1 MICETGI
8 FFIQV
13 RQMNLKALGEFG
25 LIDLIK
31 PGTIV
36 DSNGLEIGIGDDAAA
51 FWPASGRLQLLT
63 ADMLVETVH
72 FDLQWISPWQLG
84 YKSLAVNISDIA
96 AMGGRP
102 RQAAVSLAL
111 PQHSNVE
118 FVVELYEGMK
128 SIGREY
134 GVNIIGGDTVS
145 SPGPMV
151 INVTLTG
158 DVAAEAMIR
167 RSGARPG
174 DLVLVTGCIG
184 DSAAGL
190 AWLLAGNP
198 VNQAPGLI
206 SAHLTPKP
214 QVLLGQAAAAAGA
227 TAMDDISDG
236 LASEANEIANASQV
250 GIILYADKLP
260 LSSELKCFASPNGQD
275 CLDYALYGG
284 EDYQLLFTMP
294 PQAAQRFLRL
304 EIAGSCRVIG
314 EVCAER
320 QVTLIANDGSKLA
333 LQPKGYNHFR

>member
-1 MICETGI
+1 
-8 FFIQV
+8 
-13 RQMNLKALGEFG
+13 MNLKSLGEFG

-31 PGTIV
+31 QDTIV
-36 DSNGLEIGIGDDAAA
+36 DSEGIELGIGDDAAA
-51 FWPASGRLQLLT
+51 FWPAPGRLQLLT
-63 ADMLVETVH
+63 ADMMVETVH

-111 PQHSNVE
+111 PQHSTIE
-118 FVVELYEGMK
+118 FVAELYAGMK

-145 SPGPMV
+145 SPGPIV
-151 INVTLTG
+151 INITLTG
-158 DVAAEAMIR
+158 DVAATGMIR

-174 DLVLVTGCIG
+174 DLVIVTGCLG

-190 AWLLAGNP
+190 AWLAAKNPAVQEARLA
-198 VNQAPGLI
+198 A
-206 SAHLTPKP
+206 AHQTPKP

-250 GIILYADKLP
+250 GIILYADQIP
-260 LSSELKCFASPNGQD
+260 LSKELQSFAVRNGYNG
-275 CLDYALYGG
+275 LDFALYGG

-294 PQAAQRFLRL
+294 PQAARDFLRL
-304 EIAGSCRVIG
+304 EISKTCRVIG
-314 EVCAER
+314 EVCLER
-320 QVTLIANDGSKLA
+320 QVTLITGNGSITAIK
-333 LQPKGYNHFR
+333 PKGYNHFSMNEGE

>member
-1 MICETGI
+1 M
-8 FFIQV
+8 QV
-13 RQMNLKALGEFG
+13 RQMNLKTLGEFG

-31 PGTIV
+31 QGTIV
-36 DSNGLEIGIGDDAAA
+36 EPNGLELGIGDDAAA
-51 FWPASGRLQLLT
+51 FWPAPGRLQLLT

-72 FDLQWISPWQLG
+72 FDLKWISPWQLG

-102 RQAAVSLAL
+102 RQAAVSLSL
-111 PQHSNVE
+111 PQTSSVE

-145 SPGPMV
+145 SPGPIV
-151 INVTLTG
+151 INVTLSG
-158 DVAAEAMIR
+158 DVVPERMIR
-167 RSGARPG
+167 RSGACPG
-174 DLVLVTGCIG
+174 DLVLVTGCLG

-190 AWLLAGNP
+190 AWLLAENP
-198 VNQAPGLI
+198 VEQTPHLI

-214 QVLLGQAAAAAGA
+214 QVSLGQAAAAAGA
-227 TAMDDISDG
+227 TAMDDVSDG

-250 GIILYADKLP
+250 GIIIYADKIP
-260 LSSELKCFASPNGQD
+260 LSSELQCFASRNGQD

-294 PQAAQRFLRL
+294 PQAAQRFLQL

-314 EVCAER
+314 EVCSER
-320 QVTLIANDGSKLA
+320 QVTLIANDGSKVA
-333 LQPKGYNHFR
+333 IKPKGYNHFR